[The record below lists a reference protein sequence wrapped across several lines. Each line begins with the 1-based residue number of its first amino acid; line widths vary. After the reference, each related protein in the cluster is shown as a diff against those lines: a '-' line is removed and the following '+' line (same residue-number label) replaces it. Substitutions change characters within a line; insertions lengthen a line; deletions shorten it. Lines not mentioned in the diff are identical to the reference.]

1 MLFPLIIDGV
11 IYGFFLIWSRNM
23 SKKKPNAFHQVDEGF
38 FQDKLAEHFRIS
50 QPQVSRSIAKMQE
63 FMRDVAKKHQK
74 LLQKEKKPKKYIEL
88 YRV

>member
-38 FQDKLAEHFRIS
+38 SEYELAEHFRIS
-50 QPQVSRSIAKMQE
+50 QSQVSRSITKIQE
-63 FMRDVAKKHQK
+63 FMKDVAKKHQK
-74 LLQKEKKPKKYIEL
+74 LLQKDKKPKKYLEL
-88 YRV
+88 YKV